1 MKECYWGRMIASSRN
16 VVGVFAQGMELSR
29 GVLIV
34 ARVKI
39 GALSSMYFWCPQRCH
54 MAWYLC
60 EFKFFFLILFVIM
73 CYFLAN
79 NRTSV
84 LYGSHRRSLKK
95 WPFTIVQNAWTF
107 ATQAISQSLCH
118 SFPTDVLFQCQRR
131 HCLYT
136 PCWVPATS
144 WTAIM
149 CFHESN
155 RCHNCCPF
163 QVELLL
169 WTCCNQ
175 PLAVTRLFLDPH
187 PWFLWIV
194 SSFAAFCTLMHSVL
208 GCKGN

>member
-1 MKECYWGRMIASSRN
+1 MPTAVSHGLIL
-16 VVGVFAQGMELSR
+16 VVRVQVFL
-29 GVLIV
+29 
-34 ARVKI
+34 
-39 GALSSMYFWCPQRCH
+39 
-54 MAWYLC
+54 
-60 EFKFFFLILFVIM
+60 LILFVIM

-84 LYGSHRRSLKK
+84 LYGNHHRSLKK

-107 ATQAISQSLCH
+107 ATRAISQSWCH

-131 HCLYT
+131 YCLYT

-149 CFHESN
+149 CIHESN
-155 RCHNCCPF
+155 RCHNRCPF

-175 PLAVTRLFLDPH
+175 PLAVRLFLAFNPDILAYLH

-194 SSFAAFCTLMHSVL
+194 SLVLLHFVLWCILFLAARAT
-208 GCKGN
+208 N